1 MVVSFGESQADGGF
15 LFTIERKAVCK
26 DMTQSITQFD
36 SGESKFYVNDT
47 EVESEKF
54 NSIAENYG
62 LSEMLTVSCS
72 DGVRVTNGQMD
83 MIYNAYDKSDSEM
96 TAKEI

>member
-15 LFTIERKAVCK
+15 LF
-26 DMTQSITQFD
+26 
-36 SGESKFYVNDT
+36 ESKFYVNDT